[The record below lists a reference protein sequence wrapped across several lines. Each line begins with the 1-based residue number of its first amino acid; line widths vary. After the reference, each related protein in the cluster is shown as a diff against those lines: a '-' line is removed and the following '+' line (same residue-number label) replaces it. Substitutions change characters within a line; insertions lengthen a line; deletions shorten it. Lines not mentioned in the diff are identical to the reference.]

1 MAPTW
6 LGQRHSSWRRRV
18 SDEQVFLR
26 AKWKMRQTK
35 NTFPPLTCPSHQLV
49 ADRSLM
55 KNPALPFAVFV
66 LLSLAACSTGPQ
78 GVRIINNS
86 PPPAAADKTVEPIR
100 DLAGAEITSVLIGK
114 TFQYTRKGASGFVV
128 YNADGTLKV
137 KDDKTGASIGKW
149 TVNGSQYCETYSV
162 TQAMECGTFKSTG
175 NAYFA
180 ANTRI
185 EDLRDLTL

>member
-1 MAPTW
+1 MKSLA
-6 LGQRHSSWRRRV
+6 L
-18 SDEQVFLR
+18 
-26 AKWKMRQTK
+26 
-35 NTFPPLTCPSHQLV
+35 PLTV
-49 ADRSLM
+49 
-55 KNPALPFAVFV
+55 FAT
-66 LLSLAACSTGPQ
+66 LCLAACSTDPR

-86 PPPAAADKTVEPIR
+86 TPAASAAPATSAQPIR

-149 TVNGSQYCETYSV
+149 TVNGNQYCETYSV
-162 TQAMECGTFKSTG
+162 TQAMECGSFKSTG

-185 EDLRDLTL
+185 EDLRI

>member
-1 MAPTW
+1 M
-6 LGQRHSSWRRRV
+6 
-18 SDEQVFLR
+18 
-26 AKWKMRQTK
+26 K
-35 NTFPPLTCPSHQLV
+35 NSALPLTILATLC
-49 ADRSLM
+49 
-55 KNPALPFAVFV
+55 
-66 LLSLAACSTGPQ
+66 LAACSSDPQ

-86 PPPAAADKTVEPIR
+86 TPSAAAAPGKTVEPIR
-100 DLAGAEITSVLIGK
+100 DLSGPEITSAVVGK

-149 TVNGSQYCETYSV
+149 TVNGNQYCETYSV
-162 TQAMECGTFKSTG
+162 TQAMECGVFKSTG

-185 EDLRDLTL
+185 EDLRI

>member
-1 MAPTW
+1 MKTVA
-6 LGQRHSSWRRRV
+6 L
-18 SDEQVFLR
+18 
-26 AKWKMRQTK
+26 
-35 NTFPPLTCPSHQLV
+35 PLTV
-49 ADRSLM
+49 
-55 KNPALPFAVFV
+55 FAT
-66 LLSLAACSTGPQ
+66 LCLAACSTNPQ

-86 PPPAAADKTVEPIR
+86 TPSAGAAPNKTAEPIR
-100 DLAGAEITSVLIGK
+100 DLSGPEITNVVVGK

-149 TVNGSQYCETYSV
+149 TVNGNQYCETYSV
-162 TQAMECGTFKSTG
+162 TQAMECGAFKSTG

-185 EDLRDLTL
+185 EDLRI

>member
-1 MAPTW
+1 MPSVYERKWQIHGWASHVST
-6 LGQRHSSWRRRV
+6 RV
-18 SDEQVFLR
+18 L
-26 AKWKMRQTK
+26 KTL
-35 NTFPPLTCPSHQLV
+35 NLPLASACG
-49 ADRSLM
+49 RSRVM
-55 KNPALPFAVFV
+55 KSPALPLTVFAT
-66 LLSLAACSTGPQ
+66 LCLAACSTDPQ

-86 PPPAAADKTVEPIR
+86 SPAAAAAPDKTAEPIR
-100 DLAGAEITSVLIGK
+100 DLSGPEITNVLVGK

-149 TVNGSQYCETYSV
+149 TVNGNQYCETYSV
-162 TQAMECGTFKSTG
+162 TQAMECGAFKSTG

-185 EDLRDLTL
+185 EDLRI